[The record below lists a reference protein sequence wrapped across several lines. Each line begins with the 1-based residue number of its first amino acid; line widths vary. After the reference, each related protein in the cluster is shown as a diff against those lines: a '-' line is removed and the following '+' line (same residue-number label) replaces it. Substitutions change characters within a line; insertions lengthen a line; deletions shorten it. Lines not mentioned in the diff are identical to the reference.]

1 MKCSE
6 SEVKQQINK
15 LKSVEN
21 EKKWDEISISK
32 LKESVLKNKEGEKI
46 LWQKVAKETG
56 FSFLSCYQKW
66 KKL

>member
-1 MKCSE
+1 M
-6 SEVKQQINK
+6 KQQINK

-32 LKESVLKNKEGEKI
+32 LKECVSKNKEGEKI

-56 FSFLSCYQKW
+56 FSFLSC
-66 KKL
+66 